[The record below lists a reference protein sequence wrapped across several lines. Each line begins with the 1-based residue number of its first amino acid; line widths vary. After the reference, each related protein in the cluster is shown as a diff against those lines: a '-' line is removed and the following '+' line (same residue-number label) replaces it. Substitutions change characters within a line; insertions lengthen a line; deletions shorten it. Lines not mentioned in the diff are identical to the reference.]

1 MRCDVDDIANLIRSS
16 AESLPDVKIL
26 HNDFQLVEHNE
37 VNIVN
42 EMWECP
48 GLRKIHLEVAKTKH
62 LDVLHCVF
70 FPDPRYNLPIFGA
83 DIIATPTVVTAAIAD
98 ISPVKG
104 TDYIYDKMK
113 IIHDNFTFKEPR
125 PLPEWADIFS
135 PYMKFQR
142 IREDIE
148 RVHFYQVVME
158 YLIIYCDAVKN
169 AKRGN
174 MEDTYQRYQDQVR
187 YSNQQRKNPK
197 TLAVLSN
204 WFDKEW
210 AENYIN
216 DILFCKPKPM
226 FAL

>member
-1 MRCDVDDIANLIRSS
+1 MLVDDIASIIRHS
-16 AESLPDVKIL
+16 AESLPKVEVL
-26 HNDFQLVEHNE
+26 QNDFAVVEHNE
-37 VNIVN
+37 VHIVN
-42 EMWECP
+42 EMWQCP
-48 GLRKIHLEVAKTKH
+48 GLRKIHLEVAKTKL
-62 LDVLHCVF
+62 LDVLHCVY

-98 ISPVKG
+98 ISPVTG
-104 TDYIYDKMK
+104 SEYIYDKVK
-113 IIHDNFTFKEPR
+113 EVSDNFKFKESR

-148 RVHFYQVVME
+148 RANFYCLVME
-158 YLIIYCDAVKN
+158 YLIIYRDAVKN
-169 AKRGN
+169 AKKGS
-174 MEDTYQRYQDQVR
+174 MEDTYKRYQDQCR
-187 YSNQQRKNPK
+187 YSDQQRKNPK

-210 AENYIN
+210 AEDYIN

-226 FAL
+226 LTL

>member
-1 MRCDVDDIANLIRSS
+1 MLVDDIASIIRHS
-16 AESLPDVKIL
+16 AESLPKVEVL
-26 HNDFQLVEHNE
+26 QNDFAVVEHNE
-37 VNIVN
+37 VHIVN
-42 EMWECP
+42 EMWQCP
-48 GLRKIHLEVAKTKH
+48 GLRKVHLEVAKTKH
-62 LDVLHCVF
+62 LDVLHCVY

-98 ISPVKG
+98 ISPVTG
-104 TDYIYDKMK
+104 SEYIYDKVK
-113 IIHDNFTFKEPR
+113 EVSDNFKFKESR

-158 YLIIYCDAVKN
+158 YLIIYCDAVKD

-174 MEDTYQRYQDQVR
+174 MEDAYQRYQDQVR
-187 YSNQQRKNPK
+187 YSEQQRKNPK
-197 TLAVLSN
+197 TLAVLAT

-226 FAL
+226 LTL